1 MLFSFKYFLLKASMP
16 YAVQKSPQPLG
27 LPRVLQPG
35 LKNQGNLD
43 GRIHAS
49 KIFKN

>member
-16 YAVQKSPQPLG
+16 RAVQKSPQPLG
-27 LPRVLQPG
+27 LLRVFQPV
-35 LKNQGNLD
+35 LKNLGNLH

-49 KIFKN
+49 KIFKT